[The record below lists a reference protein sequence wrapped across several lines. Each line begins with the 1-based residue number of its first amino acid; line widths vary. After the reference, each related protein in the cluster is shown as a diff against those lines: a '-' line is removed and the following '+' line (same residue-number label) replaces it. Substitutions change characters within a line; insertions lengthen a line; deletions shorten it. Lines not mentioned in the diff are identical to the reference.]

1 MDLKV
6 KQKKAVYTKRLR
18 LAPYSDGDTE
28 ALCALLCDPVISK
41 TFMVPEFATLKDAE
55 PLAKKLVSFSRP
67 EDEAHL
73 EYGIYLG
80 DRLIGFINDCGIEGD
95 SIEIGYAIRPDLHGN
110 GYATEAV
117 SAVLAELR
125 DMGFAKV
132 TAGYFV
138 GNEAS
143 RRVMEKCKMKLTDEE
158 DEEEYC
164 GEKHKCRYC
173 EIVF

>member
-1 MDLKV
+1 MNLKV

-18 LAPYSDGDTE
+18 LAPYSDVYAE

-41 TFMVPEFATLKDAE
+41 TFMVPEFKALKDAE
-55 PLAKKLVSFSRP
+55 PLAKKLVSYSRP

-73 EYGIYLG
+73 ECGIYLG

-95 SIEIGYAIRPDLHGN
+95 SIEIGYAIHPVFHGN

-117 SAVLAELR
+117 SAVLAELC

-132 TAGYFV
+132 KAGYFV

-143 RRVMEKCKMKLTDEE
+143 RRVMEKCGMKPTDEE
-158 DEEEYC
+158 DEAEYR